1 MQTSQT
7 AELSPAYDELV
18 RGLWAKYDKDDTGF
32 IDAEEFESLVIDVG
46 LGDTSPEKIKMV
58 RE

>member
-1 MQTSQT
+1 MQTTQT

-18 RGLWAKYDKDDTGF
+18 RGLWAKYDHDDTGF
-32 IDAEEFESLVIDVG
+32 IDSNEFEQLVIDVG
-46 LGDTSPEKIKMV
+46 LGETSREKIKMV